1 MRKVFWGAE
10 EVPNDDGSGKG
21 NSKDADGMVNTI
33 GNRIYFYSG
42 VATAPILDL
51 NKALMEL
58 SGKLLGEFGEDA
70 PPIRLHIN
78 SLGGYIYDAMA
89 GVDAIDRCPVPVYT
103 VIEGVAASAA
113 TLMSVH
119 GAKRYITKNS
129 YMLIHQLSG
138 VLWGKYEELK
148 DDMENSKVF
157 MERIRQ
163 IYKAHTEVPEDKLN
177 EILKHDLWWDAEQ
190 CLEYKLVDA
199 IV

>member
-10 EVPNDDGSGKG
+10 EAPNDDGSKSGS
-21 NSKDADGMVNTI
+21 SKDTSGMVNTV

-42 VATAPILDL
+42 VATTPILDL
-51 NKALMEL
+51 NKALTEL
-58 SGKLLGEFGEDA
+58 SGKLLGEFGVDA

-78 SLGGYIYDAMA
+78 SLGGYLYDAMA
-89 GVDAIDRCPVPVYT
+89 GVDAIDSCPVPVYT

-129 YMLIHQLSG
+129 YMLIHQLSS

-148 DDMENSKVF
+148 DDMKNSEVF
-157 MERIRQ
+157 MERIRK
-163 IYKAHTEVPEDKLN
+163 IYKDYTEVPDDKLN

-190 CLEYKLVDA
+190 CLEYKLVDE

>member
-10 EVPNDDGSGKG
+10 EAPNDSGSNSGS
-21 NSKDADGMVNTI
+21 SKDTSGMVNTV

-129 YMLIHQLSG
+129 YMLIHQLSS

-157 MERIRQ
+157 MERIRK
-163 IYKAHTEVPEDKLN
+163 IYKDYTEVPDDKLN

-190 CLEYKLVDA
+190 CLEYKLVDE

>member
-1 MRKVFWGAE
+1 MRKVFWGVE
-10 EVPNDDGSGKG
+10 ETPNDNGSNSGS
-21 NSKDADGMVNTI
+21 SKDTSGMVNTV

-51 NKALMEL
+51 NKALTEL
-58 SGKLLGEFGEDA
+58 SGKLLGEFGADA

-78 SLGGYIYDAMA
+78 SLGGYLYDAMA
-89 GVDAIDRCPVPVYT
+89 GVDAIDSCPVPVYT

-129 YMLIHQLSG
+129 YMLIHQLSS

-157 MERIRQ
+157 MERIRA
-163 IYKAHTEVPEDKLN
+163 IYKDYTEVPEEKLN

-190 CLEYKLVDA
+190 CLEYKLVDE